1 MSAKWLLVADVDG
14 TLTTETSI
22 WETFHKKL
30 GKWEKEGL
38 LNLRAFL
45 NGKIDYD
52 EFAARDAR
60 AYKGVSRT
68 ELERIAAEIP
78 RRKGMELMLKTMKR
92 RGFTIALVSTGLD
105 ILVDQIPDVHYRVA
119 NRLEFENDI
128 CTGKAIVEVPMGEK
142 GKVIRHLQSLG
153 PFHPERTVVI
163 GDSEG
168 DIPMM
173 KAAGL
178 SIAVAAADSKV
189 LMYAD
194 LQIDGEDLMH
204 IPALV
209 EEYRVTI
216 ESRKPRAPRRSTSL
230 VQPPANE

>member
-1 MSAKWLLVADVDG
+1 MITGWLLVADVDG

-30 GKWEKEGL
+30 GKWESEGL

-45 NGKIDYD
+45 SGKIDYD
-52 EFAARDAR
+52 EFAARDAK
-60 AYKGVSRT
+60 AYKGVSRA

-92 RGFTIALVSTGLD
+92 RGFTIALISTGLD
-105 ILVDQIPDVHYRVA
+105 ILVDQIPEAHYRMA

-128 CTGKAIVEVPMGEK
+128 CTGNAIVEIPMGEK
-142 GKVIRHLQSLG
+142 GKPIKHLQSVG

-163 GDSEG
+163 GDSDG

-178 SIAVAAADSKV
+178 SIAVAASDSNV
-189 LMYAD
+189 LSVAD

-216 ESRKPRAPRRSTSL
+216 ESRKPRVRHR
-230 VQPPANE
+230 